1 VTDVNNNPLEN
12 ITVSLMKQKDSAII
26 NYIGTSKSG
35 NFSIK
40 VPPQN
45 EASFLQISGDKLKPF
60 SQKFESIHQNENIG
74 TIKLSKELVT
84 NIEEVKITVSPV
96 KIKKIQLSTTLLSES
111 KT

>member
-1 VTDVNNNPLEN
+1 LEQVKAE
-12 ITVSLMKQKDSAII
+12 TSA
-26 NYIGTSKSG
+26 SK
-35 NFSIK
+35 
-40 VPPQN
+40 
-45 EASFLQISGDKLKPF
+45 FLHKTKPHF
-60 SQKFESIHQNENIG
+60 YRFPETNSNHSQKFESIHQNENIG